1 MIKSKS
7 MKGSIN
13 KRMFLFDESKEV
25 KLKLQLFYKERAVR
39 RSAVIDAAIKYKDGC
54 LTLYAEEVL
63 TSRNLDKGLGV
74 FFMKD
79 FGKSDYK
86 VKEAN
91 VGSQAVELKIGE
103 KLLFNHSYLEKGK
116 RVFSMKLKHIMYSCE
131 GMGHPTCYRLT
142 KVSSSLISPYLTGFT
157 LSGNTVVGIQPT
169 EYSGEC
175 FNDKISLSRDEH
187 YVYLE
192 TEDNI
197 TDVLSVLSF
206 FFCSPVEY
214 DMVYSSD
221 QNGRS
226 VIEVCTPSY
235 KVLAVKR
242 NNILGYLFSKDIC
255 LDYLTDFLEITK
267 CCSGKNPITDALK
280 QYIDHYVRVEYLD
293 NISKL
298 LLYHTIIEKM
308 VGVGKDNAT
317 YSIIY
322 KFLKKKHIDVEKIND
337 RIASKGIKNEEG
349 QTIDNFVQ
357 LRNFFVH
364 HLGSKKALEFLEE
377 SDMLFNLKATITFIL
392 LNEMGI
398 EDVSFDKQFHALSIF
413 DDSVEEC
420 DTFTELFNE
429 SRRLASGTG
438 NEDVIRQ

>member
-1 MIKSKS
+1 
-7 MKGSIN
+7 MKGGIG
-13 KRMFLFDESKEV
+13 KQMFLFDESTEV
-25 KLKLQLFYKERAVR
+25 KLKLQLFYKEQGVR
-39 RSAVIDAAIKYKDGC
+39 RSAVIDATIKYKDGC

-63 TSRNLDKGLGV
+63 TSRNLDKGLGI

-91 VGSQAVELKIGE
+91 VGGQAIELKIGE
-103 KLLFNHSYLEKGK
+103 KLLFNNSYLEKGK
-116 RVFSMKLKHIMYSCE
+116 RVFSMELKHIMYSYE
-131 GMGHPTCYRLT
+131 WTGHPTCYRLT
-142 KVSSSLISPYLTGFT
+142 KVSSSLVSPYLTGFT
-157 LSGNTVVGIQPT
+157 LSGNTVVGTQPT
-169 EYSGEC
+169 EYSGKC
-175 FNDKISLSRDEH
+175 FNGKISLSRDEH

-197 TDVLSVLSF
+197 SDILSVLSF

-214 DMVYSSD
+214 DMVYSID

-235 KVLAVKR
+235 KVLAEKR
-242 NNILGYLFSKDIC
+242 NNILGYLFSKDTC
-255 LDYLTDFLEITK
+255 LDYLTDFFEITK
-267 CCSGKNPITDALK
+267 CCSGKLPITNALK

-293 NISKL
+293 SISKL

-308 VGVGKDNAT
+308 AGVGKDNDT
-317 YSIIY
+317 YNIIH
-322 KFLKKKHIDVEKIND
+322 KFLKERHIDVEKIND
-337 RIASKGIKNEEG
+337 GIASKGIKNEES

-364 HLGSKKALEFLEE
+364 HLGSKKAVEFLEE
-377 SDMLFNLKATITFIL
+377 SEMLFNLKAAITIIL
-392 LNEMGI
+392 LDDLGI
-398 EDVSFDKQFHALSIF
+398 QDVRYDKQFHALSIY
-413 DDSVEEC
+413 DESVKEC

-429 SRRLASGTG
+429 ARELASDTG
-438 NEDVIRQ
+438 KDDVIKQ

>member
-1 MIKSKS
+1 
-7 MKGSIN
+7 MKCDVN
-13 KRMFLFDESKEV
+13 KLQFLFDGSTEV
-25 KLKLQLFYKERAVR
+25 KLKLQLFYKEQGVR
-39 RSAVIDAAIKYKDGC
+39 TSAVIDAAIKYKDGC
-54 LTLYAEEVL
+54 LTLYAEETL
-63 TSRNLDKGLGV
+63 TSRSLDKGLGI

-91 VGSQAVELKIGE
+91 VGGQAIELKIGE

-116 RVFSMKLKHIMYSCE
+116 RAFSMELKHILYSYE
-131 GMGHPTCYRLT
+131 GPGHPTCYRLT

-157 LSGNTVVGIQPT
+157 LSGNTVVGTQPT
-169 EYSGEC
+169 DYSGEC
-175 FNDKISLSRDEH
+175 FNGKISLSRDEH

-197 TDVLSVLSF
+197 TDILSVLSF

-214 DMVYSSD
+214 DMVYSTD
-221 QNGRS
+221 KNGRS

-235 KVLAVKR
+235 KVLAEKR

-267 CCSGKNPITDALK
+267 CCSGKLPITDALK

-293 NISKL
+293 SISKL

-308 VGVGKDNAT
+308 AGVGKDNDT
-317 YSIIY
+317 YNIIH
-322 KFLKKKHIDVEKIND
+322 KFLKERHIDVEKIND
-337 RIASKGIKNEEG
+337 GIASKGIKNEEG
-349 QTIDNFVQ
+349 QTIDNFAQ

-364 HLGSKKALEFLEE
+364 HLGSKKAVEFLEE
-377 SDMLFNLKATITFIL
+377 SEMLFNLKAAITIIL
-392 LNEMGI
+392 LDDLGI
-398 EDVSFDKQFHALSIF
+398 QDVRYDKQFHAFSIY
-413 DDSVEEC
+413 DESVKEC

-429 SRRLASGTG
+429 ARELASDTG
-438 NEDVIRQ
+438 KDDVIKQ

>member
-1 MIKSKS
+1 MNSV
-7 MKGSIN
+7 IN
-13 KRMFLFDESKEV
+13 KQMFLFDESTEV
-25 KLKLQLFYKERAVR
+25 KLKLQLFYKEQGVR
-39 RSAVIDAAIKYKDGC
+39 TSAVIDAAIKYKDGC

-63 TSRNLDKGLGV
+63 TSRNIDKGLGF
-74 FFMKD
+74 FFMKG

-86 VKEAN
+86 IKEAN
-91 VGSQAVELKIGE
+91 VGDHAIELKIGE

-116 RVFSMKLKHIMYSCE
+116 RVFSMELKHIKYYYE
-131 GMGHPTCYRLT
+131 GTGCPICYRLT
-142 KVSSSLISPYLTGFT
+142 KISSSMISPYLTGFT
-157 LSGNTVVGIQPT
+157 LSGNTVVGTQPT
-169 EYSGEC
+169 DYSGEC
-175 FNDKISLSRDEH
+175 FNGKISLSRDEH

-197 TDVLSVLSF
+197 TDILSVLSF

-214 DMVYSSD
+214 DMVYSTD

-226 VIEVCTPSY
+226 VIEVCTPRY

-255 LDYLTDFLEITK
+255 LDYLTDFLEISK
-267 CCSGKNPITDALK
+267 CCSGKLPITDALK

-293 NISKL
+293 SISKL

-308 VGVGKDNAT
+308 AGVGKDNDT
-317 YSIIY
+317 YNIIH
-322 KFLKKKHIDVEKIND
+322 KFLKERHIDVEKIND
-337 RIASKGIKNEEG
+337 GIASKEIKKEEG

-364 HLGSKKALEFLEE
+364 HLGSKKAIEFLEE
-377 SDMLFNLKATITFIL
+377 SDMLFNLKAAITIIF
-392 LNEMGI
+392 LNDLGI
-398 EDVSFDKQFHALSIF
+398 QNVRYDKQFHALSIY

-429 SRRLASGTG
+429 AREPASGKG
-438 NEDVIRQ
+438 KDNVIKQ